1 MKKIISI
8 ITSAVMTLCIVS
20 VFIQSAFVCSAEDK
34 KVLTD
39 GFMLTDAFDG
49 ITVELDG
56 DGIRFITEYHTIF
69 VTTEK
74 EISLSCTDN
83 GYLFRPM
90 HDGKYVV
97 SIMHE
102 LPGEPPNYGS
112 IWFPPMESFN
122 YEIDVSDSIISITGI
137 HRLCDDA
144 GKSGM
149 TLIESFYADGIS
161 SKIDTEWGTVVGVYY
176 LIICLSHKMDPL
188 FMYYIEKNAVPSA
201 NIETEGFI
209 MSNDEN
215 AEAWYIQGDYKKV
228 RKGNVLGK
236 KEFMTIGEAS
246 IPAKLFDIIDIPYG
260 GSENINGSL
269 RIVLNEGK
277 RSKIYDFDYINYKPL
292 PSTLKITECPEND
305 INADGSFNAADV
317 VELQKYLL
325 GKDDTDILNWRA
337 ADICSD
343 DILDVFD
350 LVAMRKA
357 LIAASS

>member
-8 ITSAVMTLCIVS
+8 ITSAVMTLCIAS

-149 TLIESFYADGIS
+149 TLIESFYADGTS

-176 LIICLSHKMDPL
+176 LNVCLSHKMDPL
-188 FMYYIEKNAVPSA
+188 FMYYINQEVTQLAH
-201 NIETEGFI
+201 IEPECFI

-215 AEAWYIQGDYKKV
+215 AEAWYIQGDNKEKE
-228 RKGNVLGK
+228 KGASLY
-236 KEFMTIGEAS
+236 FPTIGEAS

-277 RSKIYDFDYINYKPL
+277 RSKIYDFDYINYEPL

-305 INADGSFNAADV
+305 INADGSFNVADV
-317 VELQKYLL
+317 LELQKYLL

>member
-1 MKKIISI
+1 
-8 ITSAVMTLCIVS
+8 MTLCIAS

-34 KVLTD
+34 KVMTD
-39 GFMLTDAFDG
+39 VFMLTDAFDG
-49 ITVELDG
+49 ITAELDG
-56 DGIRFITEYHTIF
+56 DGIRFITEYDNII
-69 VTTEK
+69 VSTEK

-90 HDGKYVV
+90 YDGKYVV
-97 SIMHE
+97 SIIHD
-102 LPGEPPNYGS
+102 LTGEPPNYGS

-122 YEIDVSDSIISITGI
+122 YEIEISDGVIGITGI

-144 GKSGM
+144 GKSGL
-149 TLIESFYADGIS
+149 TLIESFYADGTS
-161 SKIDTEWGTVVGVYY
+161 SKVDTEFGTVVGVYY
-176 LIICLSHKMDPL
+176 LNVCLSHKMDPL
-188 FMYYIEKNAVPSA
+188 FMYYINQEVTQLAH
-201 NIETEGFI
+201 IEPECFI

-215 AEAWYIQGDYKKV
+215 AEAWYIQGDNKQKE
-228 RKGNVLGK
+228 KGASLY
-236 KEFMTIGEAS
+236 FPTIGEAS
-246 IPAKLFDIIDIPYG
+246 IPAKLLTMDIHYG

-277 RSKIYDFDYINYKPL
+277 RSKIYDFDYTNYEPL

-305 INADGSFNAADV
+305 INADGSFNVADV

-357 LIAASS
+357 LIDSLV

>member
-8 ITSAVMTLCIVS
+8 ITSAVMTLCIAS

-39 GFMLTDAFDG
+39 EFMLTDAFDG
-49 ITVELDG
+49 ITAELDG
-56 DGIRFITEYHTIF
+56 DGIRFITEYDNII
-69 VTTEK
+69 VSTEK

-112 IWFPPMESFN
+112 IWLPPMESFN
-122 YEIDVSDSIISITGI
+122 YEIEISDGVIGITGI
-137 HRLCDDA
+137 HRLCDEA
-144 GKSGM
+144 GKDGL
-149 TLIESFYADGIS
+149 TLIESFYADGTY
-161 SKIDTEWGTVVGVYY
+161 SKVDSKFFMTTLGVCN
-176 LIICLSHKMDPL
+176 LIVCLSYKMDPL
-188 FMYYIEKNAVPSA
+188 FMYYINQEADQSA
-201 NIETEGFI
+201 HIGPVSFI

-228 RKGNVLGK
+228 RKGNGWGK
-236 KEFMTIGEAS
+236 KEFTTIGEAS

-277 RSKIYDFDYINYKPL
+277 RSKIYDFDYINYEPL

-305 INADGSFNAADV
+305 INADGSFNVADV

-325 GKDDTDILNWRA
+325 G
-337 ADICSD
+337 
-343 DILDVFD
+343 
-350 LVAMRKA
+350 
-357 LIAASS
+357 